1 MVKGILSVVDATAM
15 ITKPMLAGKVI
26 DTEKLLDFYPMYTTP
41 KLDGI
46 RCLVINGHA
55 VTRKFKLVPNK
66 FIRAKIESVCLD
78 GFDGEIMSG
87 KKNFNQLQ
95 SLVMSE
101 EGEPEFQYCVFDYV
115 KDDLKKG
122 YLKRMADLSLWSDEN
137 DSPDFIKFI
146 FPSICPNEEYL
157 MRMHNEYVKAGYEGI
172 MLRTTDGPY
181 KCGRSTEREGYLL
194 KLKKFDDSECEVLDM
209 EQLMHNTNKAE
220 KDELGHTKRS
230 RKKEGLVATD
240 KLGAFLVK
248 DLKTGIE
255 FKVST
260 GMIDDERKSY
270 WKQRSTLIGKLI
282 KYKYQGVGTNKRPRF
297 PVFLGFR
304 DKIDL

>member
-1 MVKGILSVVDATAM
+1 
-15 ITKPMLAGKVI
+15 MLAGKVV
-26 DTEKLLDFYPMYTTP
+26 DTEKLLNLYPMYTTP

-55 VTRKFKLVPNK
+55 VTRKFKPVPNK
-66 FIRAKIESVCLD
+66 FIRKQIESVCPD

-115 KDDLKKG
+115 KDDIKKG
-122 YLKRMADLSLWSDEN
+122 YLERMLDLSEWLGQNKPPE
-137 DSPDFIKFI
+137 FISLIMPHVCK
-146 FPSICPNEEYL
+146 NEEHL
-157 MRMHNEYVKAGYEGI
+157 MKMHDDYVKDGYEGI
-172 MLRTTDGPY
+172 MLRTKAGPY

-194 KLKKFDDSECEVLDM
+194 KLKKFDDSECEVLGM

-230 RKKEGLVATD
+230 KKKEGLVATD
-240 KLGAFLVK
+240 KVGAFLVK

-260 GMIDDERKSY
+260 GMIDDERKAY
-270 WKQRSTLIGKLI
+270 WKQGSALVGKLI

>member
-1 MVKGILSVVDATAM
+1 M
-15 ITKPMLAGKVI
+15 ITKPMLAGKVV
-26 DTEKLLDFYPMYTTP
+26 DTEKLLDLYPMYTTP

-46 RCLVINGHA
+46 RCLVIDGHA

-66 FIRAKIESVCLD
+66 YIRKQIESVCPD

-115 KDDLKKG
+115 KDDLKKD
-122 YLKRMADLSLWSDEN
+122 YLNRIADLSLWLGKSRP
-137 DSPDFIKFI
+137 PDFIRLI

-157 MRMHNEYVKAGYEGI
+157 MRMHQKYVDQGYEGI
-172 MLRTTDGPY
+172 MLRIPKGPY

-194 KLKKFDDSECEVLDM
+194 KLKKFDDSECEVLGM
-209 EQLMHNTNKAE
+209 EQLFHNTNVAE

-230 RKKEGLVATD
+230 RKKEGLVPVD
-240 KLGAFLVK
+240 RVGAFLVK
-248 DLKTGIE
+248 DLKTGVE

-260 GMIDDERKSY
+260 GLIDDERKEY
-270 WKQRSTLIGKLI
+270 WKQGSVLVGKII

-304 DKIDL
+304 DKRDF